1 METGV
6 IPPNIHFKKI
16 RRGVKAL
23 ENGKLR
29 VVSDPT
35 PWKPGLVGI
44 NSFGFGGSNVH
55 VLLRPNPKI
64 KVNKG
69 MPNDH
74 LPRLVVMSGRTE
86 QAVESFLNEIE
97 SQPIDIEYIRL
108 FHDIFA
114 TDILKHPYRG
124 YTIIESEASLKPIKE
139 IQQYSGVK
147 QPVCF
152 VFSGI
157 GSQWLG
163 MGQALLQFPVFSQT
177 VERCNKILSPHG
189 VHVNDILTNEQETN
203 CNNILNSLVGITVM
217 QIGLIDLL
225 KSVNITPDYVIGHSI
240 GELCCGYI
248 TNTFTI
254 EQVMLST
261 YYIGLALNDS
271 KLICG
276 AMMNIALG
284 YEKVKSICPSD
295 IEISSFGPNN
305 CCMSGPKA
313 SVKSFAAKLQANNI
327 LINELDCNDIPLH
340 SHYLVPAR
348 AAILAHLNRIIPQTM
363 TNSHVWTSSVC
374 DTKLSYAEYF
384 TNNLLSPTFFEKVI
398 QLIPKNA
405 ITIEIAP
412 HGILQNVMKDFSD
425 TNVSLIQHHRKDN
438 VKIFLQGLGKIY
450 NTGSQLQLAN
460 LYPTVQFP
468 VSRGTPMISPS
479 IRWNHSTKLYTMHCH
494 TLEKRIY
501 SAERIVTVV
510 LIDLEME
517 YLSGHVIDGRILVPA
532 TRYLIL
538 VWETLCMLA
547 QKLYAITSVV
557 FEDVKFLRATHL
569 QKQGSIELI
578 ITLQKATGNFEV
590 TQGSNAVVS
599 GRIRFPTNI
608 ANEKLS
614 CSFLQKDNEEVEMM
628 TTKDIYKEL
637 KLRGYQYNG
646 LFRRLKSAS
655 TTGRQGH
662 IIWNSNWVTFMD
674 CILQL
679 KILGT
684 DTRQLYIPTG
694 IQKLVI
700 DTELHGRYVRNRKS
714 EDEGFLA
721 KTYRDYDTI
730 ICGGIEM
737 SGLKASP
744 IAYRKTT
751 AIPVIEQHTFVPH
764 RDGAEISFK
773 DNVILSTHL
782 ALEHHQIMK
791 PNIIELIE
799 DCDNITEEEL
809 ESPLFDEILSNL
821 PLIQPTINLI
831 ARTDRFNG
839 ITFPPSITIS
849 RTKTFSREDNAI
861 LVTGFNLLTKDKSET
876 LKEALLSL
884 QDNGF
889 LLVRGKPV
897 TNSDLTNITKTYSLV
912 VVLEKRIKEN
922 HHITLLKKK
931 RQLTRKTKVVRV
943 NNHEFSWLEE
953 LKGGL
958 NADIESSTAARI
970 ILVGEKDPECGL
982 LGFVNCL
989 RKEPGGELIRG
1000 VFIQDE
1006 TAPDFSLQEPL
1017 YAQQLELDLII
1028 NVLHPG
1034 KVWGSY
1040 RHLPVD
1046 PLALKPVYHAFVNQL
1061 VPGDLSSLNW
1071 LQGALAPM
1079 DYQHQDLVHIIYAPI
1094 NFKDVMIATGKVTVD
1109 SLASRGRLEI
1119 GFEYVGIDNAGRRIM
1134 GICENRCIS
1143 NMQQIDRKLCW
1154 SIPEE
1159 WTLQD
1164 AATVPI
1170 AYCTCCYALYIH
1182 AKMKKGDK
1190 VLIHSGTGAVG
1201 QAAIHLSLHKD
1212 CEVFTTVGTPE
1223 KRKFIRDTFPSIPES
1238 HIGNSRD
1245 SSFEQMILQQTKG
1258 RGVDI
1263 VLNPLA
1269 EEKLQASIR
1278 CLARGGCFLEIGK
1291 YDLQSDN
1298 LLDLSILSKGI
1309 KFFSIMLDNVFLA
1322 PEKIRDYVY
1331 TVMDENLKAEA
1342 VKPLVR
1348 KVFQKDEVEAII
1360 IKVQEED
1367 DFVNAPILALPH
1379 YYCLANKTYVILG
1392 GLGGF
1397 GLELADW
1404 LVIRGARNL
1413 VLISRFGIKNG
1424 YQHRK
1429 IELWKSYG
1437 VNVSIMSNIDAS
1449 NINECEHILKTAEML
1464 APIDAIFNLAVV
1476 LNDKL
1481 CQNHTAETF
1490 QESFKAK
1497 AWATKNL
1504 DQLSRKICLQL
1515 RYFVVFSS
1523 VSCGRGNAG
1532 QTNYGM
1538 ANSIM
1543 ERICERR
1550 SREGLHGLA
1559 IQWGAVGDV
1568 GIVADMMDDDKEMII
1583 GGTLQQKISSCIE
1596 KLEEFLLQEHP
1607 IVASMV
1613 VAEKCSSSFG
1623 ATDIAGCVANIM
1635 SIKDL
1640 TSISHQTP
1648 LPELGMDSIMA
1659 VEIKQTL
1666 ERDFDTFLTVQDI
1679 RTLNFAKLKKMSD
1692 TEAENAD
1699 DGTTSDQD
1707 VNLAGI
1713 KLFVRLVGGEQ
1724 FDVLVDLPT
1733 KQNNTKYDIFL
1744 LPGIES
1750 SGSIFDP
1757 LGQKIEASA
1766 TCIQY
1771 GIYNIGTSFTSISG
1785 ITDCVLQHIV
1795 NSKKL
1800 REKFVIVGY
1809 SYGSLIAIELAHRL
1823 EKLKMQCRLVLID
1836 GAPEYLKVLAQQQLQ
1851 FSTIDEFQNN
1861 ILLNIMDM
1869 LQPINSGKLL
1879 LDLNKCSNWDEKL
1892 DTFISHAPPSELGKQ
1907 LSINMKKAA
1916 CTMCNHLLALRE
1928 YDVMKMPK
1936 IASPII
1942 LLKPTVSSVKF
1953 AEEDYGLSKITT
1965 GNIEVYYVNGNH
1977 VTIVDS
1983 DDVLASING
1992 KRIEN

>member
-1 METGV
+1 
-6 IPPNIHFKKI
+6 
-16 RRGVKAL
+16 
-23 ENGKLR
+23 
-29 VVSDPT
+29 
-35 PWKPGLVGI
+35 
-44 NSFGFGGSNVH
+44 
-55 VLLRPNPKI
+55 
-64 KVNKG
+64 
-69 MPNDH
+69 
-74 LPRLVVMSGRTE
+74 
-86 QAVESFLNEIE
+86 
-97 SQPIDIEYIRL
+97 
-108 FHDIFA
+108 
-114 TDILKHPYRG
+114 
-124 YTIIESEASLKPIKE
+124 
-139 IQQYSGVK
+139 
-147 QPVCF
+147 
-152 VFSGI
+152 
-157 GSQWLG
+157 
-163 MGQALLQFPVFSQT
+163 
-177 VERCNKILSPHG
+177 
-189 VHVNDILTNEQETN
+189 
-203 CNNILNSLVGITVM
+203 
-217 QIGLIDLL
+217 
-225 KSVNITPDYVIGHSI
+225 
-240 GELCCGYI
+240 
-248 TNTFTI
+248 
-254 EQVMLST
+254 
-261 YYIGLALNDS
+261 
-271 KLICG
+271 
-276 AMMNIALG
+276 
-284 YEKVKSICPSD
+284 
-295 IEISSFGPNN
+295 
-305 CCMSGPKA
+305 
-313 SVKSFAAKLQANNI
+313 
-327 LINELDCNDIPLH
+327 
-340 SHYLVPAR
+340 
-348 AAILAHLNRIIPQTM
+348 
-363 TNSHVWTSSVC
+363 
-374 DTKLSYAEYF
+374 
-384 TNNLLSPTFFEKVI
+384 
-398 QLIPKNA
+398 
-405 ITIEIAP
+405 
-412 HGILQNVMKDFSD
+412 
-425 TNVSLIQHHRKDN
+425 
-438 VKIFLQGLGKIY
+438 
-450 NTGSQLQLAN
+450 
-460 LYPTVQFP
+460 
-468 VSRGTPMISPS
+468 
-479 IRWNHSTKLYTMHCH
+479 WNHSTKLYTMHCH

-953 LKGGL
+953 LKGSL

-1071 LQGALAPM
+1071 LQ
-1079 DYQHQDLVHIIYAPI
+1079 
-1094 NFKDVMIATGKVTVD
+1094 
-1109 SLASRGRLEI
+1109 

-1348 KVFQKDEVEAII
+1348 KVFQKDEVEAAFRYMAAGKHIGKII

-1437 VNVSIMSNIDAS
+1437 
-1449 NINECEHILKTAEML
+1449 
-1464 APIDAIFNLAVV
+1464 
-1476 LNDKL
+1476 
-1481 CQNHTAETF
+1481 
-1490 QESFKAK
+1490 
-1497 AWATKNL
+1497 
-1504 DQLSRKICLQL
+1504 
-1515 RYFVVFSS
+1515 
-1523 VSCGRGNAG
+1523 
-1532 QTNYGM
+1532 
-1538 ANSIM
+1538 
-1543 ERICERR
+1543 
-1550 SREGLHGLA
+1550 
-1559 IQWGAVGDV
+1559 GAVGDV
-1568 GIVADMMDDDKEMII
+1568 GIVANMMDDDKEMII

-1613 VAEKCSSSFG
+1613 VAEKRSSSFG

-1666 ERDFDTFLTVQDI
+1666 ERDFDTFLTVPYI

-1713 KLFVRLVGGEQ
+1713 KLF
-1724 FDVLVDLPT
+1724 
-1733 KQNNTKYDIFL
+1733 
-1744 LPGIES
+1744 
-1750 SGSIFDP
+1750 
-1757 LGQKIEASA
+1757 
-1766 TCIQY
+1766 
-1771 GIYNIGTSFTSISG
+1771 
-1785 ITDCVLQHIV
+1785 HIV

-1869 LQPINSGKLL
+1869 LQPINSGKV
-1879 LDLNKCSNWDEKL
+1879 CYHSYH
-1892 DTFISHAPPSELGKQ
+1892 F
-1907 LSINMKKAA
+1907 
-1916 CTMCNHLLALRE
+1916 
-1928 YDVMKMPK
+1928 
-1936 IASPII
+1936 
-1942 LLKPTVSSVKF
+1942 
-1953 AEEDYGLSKITT
+1953 
-1965 GNIEVYYVNGNH
+1965 
-1977 VTIVDS
+1977 
-1983 DDVLASING
+1983 
-1992 KRIEN
+1992 